1 MLFKWS
7 PIMEVITYW
16 PENCYKPRENIC
28 FGLHDVSVIGVLL
41 SISILRREVGL
52 SIKGCKTCLIEAA
65 SYLVAMDDSG
75 SGEIT
80 VDVATDGE
88 MPNEMMAD
96 ISEHRQ
102 SSAFSRKVKRE
113 LMEMQMRD
121 DMAFLSNKETRD
133 LMKILKSSSADD
145 VQFRGNQNMRE
156 MMERQFSSS
165 VDDMPFCGNVVH
177 IMDCELYKVVRDR
190 STDADKFVDVLEQVF
205 TRNKVDLAT
214 IFFDHVT
221 PTGDSL
227 LHVAAEGGSEQVL
240 CLIAFHY
247 PKLLYKRNLKGD
259 TPLHVAARFGNV
271 LAMKNILDMDKHF
284 MTSFDEEEAESVDK
298 VEFIMLRN
306 IYGRT
311 ALHEAVFGSI
321 ILWFFSF

>member
-1 MLFKWS
+1 
-7 PIMEVITYW
+7 
-16 PENCYKPRENIC
+16 
-28 FGLHDVSVIGVLL
+28 
-41 SISILRREVGL
+41 
-52 SIKGCKTCLIEAA
+52 
-65 SYLVAMDDSG
+65 MDDSG

-102 SSAFSRKVKRE
+102 SSAFSSKVKRE
-113 LMEMQMRD
+113 LMEMQAHMT
-121 DMAFLSNKETRD
+121 FLSKDETSN
-133 LMKILKSSSADD
+133 LMNILGSSSVDV
-145 VQFRGNQNMRE
+145 VQFRGNEHMRA
-156 MMERQFSSS
+156 MMERKFSSS

-177 IMDCELYKVVRDR
+177 IMDCELYKVVSDK
-190 STDADKFVDVLEQVF
+190 STDADKFVKVLEQVC
-205 TRNKVDLAT
+205 TRNKADLAT
-214 IFFDHVT
+214 IFLDHVT

-240 CLIAFHY
+240 CLIAFYY

-271 LAMKNILDMDKHF
+271 FAIKNILDMDKHF